1 MQKAKPDNCSI
12 LKRQLSNWTQDKKA
26 EEIKWDWAV
35 AHAPLQTGK
44 PRGVE
49 LHNVPYTSQKQTKNP
64 THKHNHNRHRLL
76 VGDVSFV
83 PYSWQMFPKDIFL
96 LGFSVFAFSS
106 IIHLNPTR
114 VHRNTWLGVSTAH
127 HQVTV
132 NTSLLRKCTEQLREP
147 ARGLSPLA
155 VTLLLN
161 LATPTHQHQS
171 TFIRPQT
178 RHSGFLPIKL
188 STHVMKS
195 YRVQTTLLSKHILTR
210 TSHWC
215 LKKH

>member
-114 VHRNTWLGVSTAH
+114 VHRNTCVGVSTAH

-132 NTSLLRKCTEQLREP
+132 NTSLHRAAEGASTGPKPTSRYLAPESCHPHSSTPINVHASTNKTLRLP
-147 ARGLSPLA
+147 A
-155 VTLLLN
+155 
-161 LATPTHQHQS
+161 
-171 TFIRPQT
+171 
-178 RHSGFLPIKL
+178 
-188 STHVMKS
+188 
-195 YRVQTTLLSKHILTR
+195 Y
-210 TSHWC
+210 
-215 LKKH
+215 